1 MQGISSKAAGS
12 LTNKYKFGGKELSSS
27 DFSDGSGLET
37 YDFGARNYDQQI
49 GRWWSVD
56 PLASKYPSLSPYC
69 FVANNPIRY
78 IDPDGREIVD
88 PQGRRAITYDKKG
101 GMHFTKYAT
110 ADIRRVAGALSLTT
124 EGAAQL
130 KRINS
135 SDIKTKINVS
145 SDSKIETRADGST
158 SYTYGET
165 VQGNYNEKDNYGRK
179 VNADGTY
186 GIKEATIT
194 IYEGTITEGV
204 KDGSGLKHE
213 GLTVEQAIGA
223 VAGHEG
229 VHATDKAEINKD
241 LKSEMKGKV
250 RNEKEHKPNNVEQ
263 KIIDQSKKLNE

>member
-1 MQGISSKAAGS
+1 
-12 LTNKYKFGGKELSSS
+12 
-27 DFSDGSGLET
+27 
-37 YDFGARNYDQQI
+37 
-49 GRWWSVD
+49 
-56 PLASKYPSLSPYC
+56 
-69 FVANNPIRY
+69 
-78 IDPDGREIVD
+78 
-88 PQGRRAITYDKKG
+88 
-101 GMHFTKYAT
+101 
-110 ADIRRVAGALSLTT
+110 
-124 EGAAQL
+124 L